1 MSGMSFIDSRPDYER
16 AQWVRAFKTV
26 AAELSTALAKGGMIF
41 QLSGKKIETPE
52 GHTPYAEVLM
62 YFEECSDEI
71 YRETAL
77 RLWRHLSGEYFAMR
91 KALEELD
98 ISEMPRA

>member
-1 MSGMSFIDSRPDYER
+1 MSAVSFIDGRPDHER
-16 AQWVRAFKTV
+16 VQWLKAFKTV
-26 AAELSTALAKGGMIF
+26 VTELSATLAKGGTIF
-41 QLSGKKIETPE
+41 QLSDKKIETPD
-52 GHTPYAEVLM
+52 GSTPYAEVLM
-62 YFEECSDEI
+62 YFEDYSDEI

-98 ISEMPRA
+98 ASEMPRA